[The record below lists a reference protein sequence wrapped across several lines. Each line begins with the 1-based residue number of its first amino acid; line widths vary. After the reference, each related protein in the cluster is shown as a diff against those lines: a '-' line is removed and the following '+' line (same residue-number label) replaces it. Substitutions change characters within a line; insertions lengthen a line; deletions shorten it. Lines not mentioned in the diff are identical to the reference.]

1 MKKILIF
8 LFFLILIF
16 PRLVS
21 ARIGVGV
28 GTGIIQVDDKLRSG
42 MSYELPS
49 LTVLNTGDEPSDY
62 FVSLAYH
69 QDQPQLIPPQEW
81 FSFSPDEF
89 YLEPGEVQT
98 VKIRLNL
105 PLKTPIGD
113 YFAYL
118 EGQPSKKSKSGG
130 TSIGIAAVA
139 KLYFTVAPTNFIA
152 GIYYKFWTL
161 WKIYHPWTTAFLIIV
176 VCITLILLFR
186 KFFNFELNVKK
197 KLDIDKEPSKK
208 IDKKLSE
215 EPSKKTDKK
224 PSKKPDKDE

>member
-1 MKKILIF
+1 MFFLS
-8 LFFLILIF
+8 LFFPCLAF
-16 PRLVS
+16 

-49 LTVLNTGDEPSDY
+49 LTVLNTGDESSDY

-69 QDQPQLIPPQEW
+69 QDQPELAPPKEW
-81 FSFSPDEF
+81 FSFTPKSF
-89 YLEPGEVQT
+89 YLEPGEAQT

-118 EGQPSKKSKSGG
+118 EGQPTKRNESGS
-130 TSIGIAAVA
+130 TSIGIAAAA

-152 GIYYKFWTL
+152 GIYYKLFTL
-161 WKIYHPWTTAFLIIV
+161 WKIYHPWTTGLSIIIG
-176 VCITLILLFR
+176 CITLIFLFR

-197 KLDIDKEPSKK
+197 KSK
-208 IDKKLSE
+208 IE
-215 EPSKKTDKK
+215 AKTGKN
-224 PSKKPDKDE
+224 E